1 MAVDDERTPAG
12 AGTPSPSSP
21 SAASPSTAAPLA
33 RHHRRRVWTVVVAS
47 QVVLA
52 MVTALVVVLAY
63 RSLDG
68 NIAEGEAINHLVEP
82 PEPVVEE
89 EGEEADLQPMN
100 VLVMGSDSRAG
111 EGNSIDGESGGGG
124 SDTTILLHVSADR
137 QEAYGV
143 SLPRD
148 ALVTRPD
155 CKTPDGTVPGGEL
168 QMFNTA
174 FALGGPL
181 CTVQMVEALT
191 GIYVDHYLVLDFN
204 GFKDMVEAVKGVEVC
219 IPEDVVDPEHN
230 IYFDAG
236 VQTLTSDQALNY
248 VRERT
253 VLSSTGDI
261 GRMKRQQ
268 AFIASMVNKV
278 VSAGT
283 LSRPTRVFDF
293 LDAATSSIVVDEN
306 LDSIGRLV
314 DLSMQFRDTGLTDIS
329 FITVPIAA
337 YEPDP
342 NRLVWTD
349 QADQLWKLIR
359 TDRPLGGTLA
369 EGSLT
374 AADDVG
380 TPSGT
385 PSGSPSTAGGG
396 QDAPGTRVPEADPAQ
411 SEEQRAAR
419 VAAGLCA

>member
-1 MAVDDERTPAG
+1 MAVDDERVPTGDGPPPP
-12 AGTPSPSSP
+12 PSPS
-21 SAASPSTAAPLA
+21 ASAPLA
-33 RHHRRRVWTVVVAS
+33 EHHRRRVWTVIVAS

-68 NIAEGEAINHLVEP
+68 NIAEGEAINHLVAP
-82 PEPVVEE
+82 PVPVKNEGVEV
-89 EGEEADLQPMN
+89 DLQPMN
-100 VLVMGSDSRAG
+100 VLVMGSDSREG

-137 QEAYGV
+137 QQAYGV

-155 CKTPDGTVPGGEL
+155 CKTPGGVVPGGEL

-174 FALGGPL
+174 FAVGGPL
-181 CTVQMVEALT
+181 CTVQMVESLT
-191 GIYVDHYLVLDFN
+191 GIYVDHYMVLDFN

-236 VQTLTSDQALNY
+236 VQTLTGQQALNY

-253 VLSSTGDI
+253 VLSATGDI

-293 LDAATSSIVVDEN
+293 LDAATSSIIVDEN

-329 FITVPIAA
+329 FITVPIAP

-349 QADQLWKLIR
+349 QADALWKLIR
-359 TDRPLGGTLA
+359 TDRPLAGDLA
-369 EGSLT
+369 ADSLT

-380 TPSGT
+380 TV
-385 PSGSPSTAGGG
+385 SGSPGGTPGSAGPSEGAG
-396 QDAPGTRVPEADPAQ
+396 PGAPAQ
-411 SEEQRAAR
+411 SEAQRAAR

>member
-12 AGTPSPSSP
+12 AGASPSPSP
-21 SAASPSTAAPLA
+21 TTASPGTAAPLA
-33 RHHRRRVWTVVVAS
+33 PHHRRRVWTGIVAS

-68 NIAEGEAINHLVEP
+68 NIAEGEAINHLVEA
-82 PEPVVEE
+82 PVED
-89 EGEEADLQPMN
+89 EEADLQPMN
-100 VLVMGSDSRAG
+100 VLVMGSDSREG

-155 CKTPDGTVPGGEL
+155 CRTEDGMVPGGEL

-174 FALGGPL
+174 FALGGPQ
-181 CTVQMVEALT
+181 CTVQMVESLT
-191 GIYVDHYLVLDFN
+191 GVYIDHYMVLDFN

-219 IPEDVVDPEHN
+219 IPEDVVDPEHD

-236 VQTLTSDQALNY
+236 VQTLTGQQALNY

-253 VLSSTGDI
+253 VLSATGDI

-293 LDAATSSIVVDEN
+293 LDAATSSIVVDED

-359 TDRPLGGTLA
+359 ADRPLGGGLA

-380 TPSGT
+380 TPTGT
-385 PSGSPSTAGGG
+385 PSGSPGGPSG
-396 QDAPGTRVPEADPAQ
+396 SPDAPGTRVPETDPAQ
-411 SEEQRAAR
+411 SEAQRTAR
-419 VAAGLCA
+419 LAAGLCA

>member
-1 MAVDDERTPAG
+1 MV
-12 AGTPSPSSP
+12 
-21 SAASPSTAAPLA
+21 
-33 RHHRRRVWTVVVAS
+33 S
-47 QVVLA
+47 QTVLA
-52 MVTALVVVLAY
+52 LVTALVVVLAY

-68 NIAEGEAINHLVEP
+68 NIAEGEAIDHFVAP
-82 PEPVVEE
+82 PDPPADDEE
-89 EGEEADLQPMN
+89 VDLQPMN
-100 VLVMGSDSRAG
+100 VLVMGSDSREG
-111 EGNSIDGESGGGG
+111 EGNAIDGESGGGG

-155 CKTPDGTVPGGEL
+155 CKTPGGTVPGGEL
-168 QMFNTA
+168 ELFNTA

-181 CTVQMVEALT
+181 CTVKMVESLT

-204 GFKDMVEAVKGVEVC
+204 GFKDMVEAVQGVEVC
-219 IPEDVVDPEHN
+219 IPQDVVDPEHD

-236 VQTLTSDQALNY
+236 VQTLTGQQALNY

-253 VLSSTGDI
+253 VLSATGDI

-293 LDAATSSIVVDEN
+293 LDAATSSIVVDED

-329 FITVPIAA
+329 FLTVPIAP
-337 YEPDP
+337 YQPDP

-349 QADQLWKLIR
+349 QADALWRLIR
-359 TDRPLGGTLA
+359 TDRPLGGDLA

-374 AADDVG
+374 AADEVG
-380 TPSGT
+380 TPTGTPTPRGT
-385 PSGSPSTAGGG
+385 PSGSPGGG
-396 QDAPGTRVPEADPAQ
+396 PSPGGGTDAPGTRIPEADPAQ
-411 SEEQRAAR
+411 SEAQREAR
-419 VAAGLCA
+419 LAAGLCA

>member
-1 MAVDDERTPAG
+1 MV
-12 AGTPSPSSP
+12 
-21 SAASPSTAAPLA
+21 
-33 RHHRRRVWTVVVAS
+33 S
-47 QVVLA
+47 QTVLA
-52 MVTALVVVLAY
+52 LVTALVVVLAY

-68 NIAEGEAINHLVEP
+68 NIAEGEAIDHFVAP
-82 PEPVVEE
+82 PDPPADDEE
-89 EGEEADLQPMN
+89 VDLQPMN
-100 VLVMGSDSRAG
+100 VLVMGSDSREG
-111 EGNSIDGESGGGG
+111 EGNAIDGESGGGG

-155 CKTPDGTVPGGEL
+155 CKTPGGTVPGGEL
-168 QMFNTA
+168 ELFNTA

-181 CTVQMVEALT
+181 CTVKMVESLT

-204 GFKDMVEAVKGVEVC
+204 GFKDMVEAVQGVEVC
-219 IPEDVVDPEHN
+219 IPQDVVDPEHD

-236 VQTLTSDQALNY
+236 VQTLTGQQALNY

-253 VLSSTGDI
+253 VLSATGDI

-293 LDAATSSIVVDEN
+293 LDAATSSIVVDED

-329 FITVPIAA
+329 FLTVPIAP
-337 YEPDP
+337 YQPDP

-349 QADQLWKLIR
+349 QADALWRLIR
-359 TDRPLGGTLA
+359 TDRPLGGDLA

-374 AADDVG
+374 AADEVG
-380 TPSGT
+380 TPTGTPTPRGT
-385 PSGSPSTAGGG
+385 PSGSPGGG
-396 QDAPGTRVPEADPAQ
+396 PSPGGGTDAPGTRVPEADPAQ
-411 SEEQRAAR
+411 SEAQREAR
-419 VAAGLCA
+419 LAAGLCA